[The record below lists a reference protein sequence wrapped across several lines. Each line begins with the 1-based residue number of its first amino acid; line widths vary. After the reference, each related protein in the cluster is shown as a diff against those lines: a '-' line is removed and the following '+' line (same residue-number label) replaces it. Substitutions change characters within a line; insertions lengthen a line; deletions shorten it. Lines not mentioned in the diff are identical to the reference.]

1 LKVETLQEKEKV
13 TFFVSQNN
21 CLKAIISRY
30 GRKSSKFFLI
40 CKKIL
45 QRFLINFDLKYC
57 I

>member
-1 LKVETLQEKEKV
+1 LKVETLQKKEKV

-45 QRFLINFDLKYC
+45 RRFLINFDLKYC